1 VVLFVDYLEV
11 VFLVNDW
18 ARQDVSHQLLPLL
31 VVRFEGTIEE
41 ICCLV
46 AVPAALAALAA
57 VGCCSPRATP
67 GTAQESRLLRGTT

>member
-1 VVLFVDYLEV
+1 VVGAGHPIEDAGAGVVLFVDHLV
-11 VFLVNDW
+11 VGFFVFDW
-18 ARQDVSHQLLPLL
+18 ARQYVSHQLSPLL

-57 VGCCSPRATP
+57 VG
-67 GTAQESRLLRGTT
+67 LL